1 MLVIIDFNFI
11 VSSDAIDTV
20 DKQVREAS
28 GIMKISRVL
37 LHGAPRVGKTCVKR
51 LIMNQ
56 PPVKQQSTRL
66 VEDPVRAISTKKL
79 VSKDQVSLEEMD
91 ELKMMEMIKNEI
103 HKSTK
108 KSKNRKGIPTA
119 AATTKPTTNSSKP
132 DKPATSNQTTITDN
146 KPSSNPPPSSKKTS
160 SKFLSKIAADLD
172 SVKPNTPSLL
182 DCHHVHLVDSGGQ
195 QQFSNL
201 LPLVLQS
208 QSHHHMVVI
217 RLDKMLHDKSENC
230 VEIDGTKHKF
240 SESLSL
246 TNYQLIERVCQL
258 ASGSDSIVIVIGTHL
273 DCENKAE
280 PLSKKIQLLQ
290 PLMMKYKYNLALNKD
305 NEPIFAVNAMAE
317 DSDQRQRYANILQEV
332 ILKAPILLDGQDSSS
347 DIGIPVPL
355 RWIVLEIELSRRSR
369 NHWGVLAF
377 NEIEEVAE
385 SLEVTDLPKAL
396 EFFKKLAI
404 HYYYPEVL
412 PNKVFTSIAPI
423 SSLLSNI
430 VEASFQRRRAGPV
443 DADQERLQTT
453 GELTV
458 KFLNRLSHRLPAK
471 EHFPMEEFIRLM
483 RYLRILFDIDD
494 ETYLI
499 PSLLPVE
506 TTAINNSYH
515 QEPLLCYW
523 LGTLDKVRILPQSF
537 FNALIVELLRR
548 DEVKLNRTCKQSRSA
563 FVFDITLPSRKKN
576 RIILVDKGFWLE
588 IFVDKFA
595 KCEDCQPILNA
606 IQTCTKHVLDQLRLS
621 SLGDL
626 QYGLRC
632 CSKDCEIDFSHPSEC
647 TNHED
652 YVFSCLETGNMW
664 AETSIERLFWFKGLS
679 TSEMYCTCS
688 FSSKQYHRCCVV
700 KVLPLL
706 YKLRIQLIFKESCY
720 FV

>member
-1 MLVIIDFNFI
+1 MVIIDFNFI

-132 DKPATSNQTTITDN
+132 DKPATSNRTTITDN
-146 KPSSNPPPSSKKTS
+146 KPSSNLPPSSKKTS
-160 SKFLSKIAADLD
+160 SEFLSKIAADLD

-208 QSHHHMVVI
+208 QSHHMVVI
-217 RLDKMLHDKSENC
+217 RLDKMLHDKAENC
-230 VEIDGTKHKF
+230 VETSGARHVL
-240 SESLSL
+240 SEHLSL

-258 ASGSDSIVIVIGTHL
+258 ASGSNSRVIVVGTHL
-273 DCENKAE
+273 DFENTNE
-280 PLSKKIQLLQ
+280 PLSKKIELLK
-290 PLMMKYKYNLALNKD
+290 PLMTKYKNNLVLNE
-305 NEPIFAVNAMAE
+305 NGEPILAVNTMTENAE
-317 DSDQRQRYANILQEV
+317 ERKKFAKVLQEV
-332 ILKAPILLDGQDSSS
+332 ILGTPILVDESDSTCNTE
-347 DIGIPVPL
+347 GIPVPL
-355 RWIVLEIELSRRSR
+355 RWMILEIEMSRRSKQV
-369 NHWGVLAF
+369 GVLEMR
-377 NEIEEVAE
+377 EIEEVAH
-385 SLEVTDLPKAL
+385 SLDITNLDKAL
-396 EFFKKLAI
+396 EFFKKIAL

-412 PNKVFTSIAPI
+412 PNKVFTSISPI

-430 VEASFQRRRAGPV
+430 VEASFQRPKLSPV
-443 DADQERLQTT
+443 DNDQERLQTT
-453 GELTV
+453 GELTTQ
-458 KFLNRLSHRLPAK
+458 FLKQLSHILPANK
-471 EHFPMEEFIRLM
+471 LFPMEEFIPLM
-483 RYLRILFDIDD
+483 RYLRILFDVDS

-506 TTAINNSYH
+506 TLAINNSYH

-523 LGTLDKVRILPQSF
+523 LDELDKVRILPQSF

-548 DEVKLNRTCKQSRSA
+548 REVKLDRTRKQSRSA
-563 FVFDITLPSRKKN
+563 FLFYVTLPTCECS
-576 RIILVDKGFWLE
+576 IILVDKGFYLE
-588 IFVDKFA
+588 IFADEFTN
-595 KCEDCQPILNA
+595 CEDCQPILNI
-606 IQTCTKHVLDQLRLS
+606 IQTCTKHVLDQIRS
-621 SLGDL
+621 SCLGDL

-632 CSKDCEIDFSHPSEC
+632 HSKDCRMDYSHPSAC
-647 TNHED
+647 TNRNRH
-652 YVFSCLETGNMW
+652 VFKCLVSGNKW
-664 AETSIERLFWFKGLS
+664 EERNDKTLFWFKGL
-679 TSEMYCTCS
+679 
-688 FSSKQYHRCCVV
+688 
-700 KVLPLL
+700 
-706 YKLRIQLIFKESCY
+706 LR
-720 FV
+720 